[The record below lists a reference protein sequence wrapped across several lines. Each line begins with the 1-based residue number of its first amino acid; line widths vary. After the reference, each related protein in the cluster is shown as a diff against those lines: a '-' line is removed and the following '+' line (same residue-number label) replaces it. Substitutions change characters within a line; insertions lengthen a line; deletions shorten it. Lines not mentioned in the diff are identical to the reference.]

1 MIFLRN
7 LKEDSMT
14 VQHKVE
20 FKSEV
25 FLSEE
30 KGSIQVE
37 VETPRLL
44 IRSYQD
50 QDFENCVSLYGNS
63 ELTKYFDHG
72 KPRSEEE
79 VNVLVREKGNKFF
92 KKRQPFGLFSI
103 FLKNSMTFIG
113 QIDLLPSDK
122 PGVVE
127 IGFILLPKYQSKGFC
142 SEAVK
147 AFLSDYINELIS
159 KGYTCKGT
167 VIREVLATV
176 HPENLPS
183 KKVMEKMGMQFK
195 RFHNRFG
202 SPRLWYSYK
211 LPVLQPA

>member
-1 MIFLRN
+1 
-7 LKEDSMT
+7 MT
-14 VQHKVE
+14 VQQRVD

-37 VETPRLL
+37 IETPRLL
-44 IRSYQD
+44 IRSYND
-50 QDFENCVSLYGNS
+50 RDFENCVSLYGNS
-63 ELTKYFDHG
+63 KITKYFDHG
-72 KPRSEEE
+72 KARSEKEVEE
-79 VNVLVREKGNKFF
+79 LVKEKGGKFF

-113 QIDLLPSDK
+113 QIDLLPTDK

-127 IGFILLPKYQSKGFC
+127 IGFILLPKYQNKGFG
-142 SEAVK
+142 SEGVK
-147 AFLSDYINELIS
+147 AFLSDYINELNA
-159 KGYTCKGT
+159 KGYVCKGA
-167 VIREVLATV
+167 VIREVMATV

-183 KKVMEKMGMQFK
+183 KKLMEKMGMQLK
-195 RFHNRFG
+195 RVHDRFG

-211 LPVLQPA
+211 LPVLVPA